1 MQKPYM
7 YRLLFFIIII
17 VSLSIACHKSQDNS
31 NHPISKSLVRTW
43 IFTEQK
49 IGMGGPGQWTT
60 INPPNQSLRF
70 NADSTFTT
78 SVTIFTGVHNYTV
91 IDSVSLK
98 LTPASNYNSIS
109 VMRYSIDT
117 LKGILEL
124 TPTVP
129 LCIEGCSYR
138 FKAQ

>member
-1 MQKPYM
+1 MF
-7 YRLLFFIIII
+7 RLTLVTIAITIAG
-17 VSLSIACHKSQDNS
+17 IACHKSQDNN
-31 NHPISKSLVRTW
+31 NHPISKSLLRTW

-49 IGMGGPGQWTT
+49 IGIGGPGQWTAV
-60 INPPNQSLRF
+60 NPPNQSLRF
-70 NADSTFTT
+70 NADSTLTT
-78 SVTIFTGVHNYTV
+78 SVTIFTGIHNYTV

-98 LTPASNYNSIS
+98 LTPASNNNSIS